1 MNDENLPVK
10 ENEIMRLGV
19 IVMTEREEKV
29 YSLRQYNIKEKKL
42 DVILT
47 SKDKQLVIS
56 KFNELAKDL

>member
-10 ENEIMRLGV
+10 ENEVMRLGV
-19 IVMTEREEKV
+19 IVLNERDEKV